1 MPEIVNIK
9 KTIYDAASFNEVVNT
24 SFTQLVPQNPKL
36 ETQVNNVLSVDEF
49 FRQYNNLF
57 FEIPITGSVNSHE
70 YIAERS
76 LTYAGV
82 SLQGLNDE
90 LEFLRQENIQLK
102 NQIVSSTFNNISPQ

>member
-1 MPEIVNIK
+1 MGQIDNIK
-9 KTIYDAASFNEVVNT
+9 KTIYDAASFNEVVDT
-24 SFTQLVPQNPKL
+24 SFTQLVPQNPTINV
-36 ETQVNNVLSVDEF
+36 EENNVLSVDEF

-57 FEIPITGSVNSHE
+57 YEIPLTGSINSHE

-82 SLQGLNDE
+82 SLQGIYDE

-102 NQIVSSTFNNISPQ
+102 NQIVSTTFTNLTP

>member
-1 MPEIVNIK
+1 MGQIVNIK
-9 KTIYDAASFNEVVNT
+9 KTIYDVASFNEVVDT
-24 SFTQLVPQNPKL
+24 SFTQLVPQNPTINV
-36 ETQVNNVLSVDEF
+36 EENNVLSVDEF

-57 FEIPITGSVNSHE
+57 YEIPLTGSINSHE

-82 SLQGLNDE
+82 SLQGIYDE

-102 NQIVSSTFNNISPQ
+102 NQIVSTTFTNLTP

>member
-1 MPEIVNIK
+1 MGQIVNIK
-9 KTIYDAASFNEVVNT
+9 KTIYDAASFNEVVDT
-24 SFTQLVPQNPKL
+24 SFTQLVPQNPTINV
-36 ETQVNNVLSVDEF
+36 EENNVLSVDKF

-57 FEIPITGSVNSHE
+57 YEIPLTGSINSHE

-82 SLQGLNDE
+82 SLQGIYDE

-102 NQIVSSTFNNISPQ
+102 NQIVSTTFTNLTP

>member
-1 MPEIVNIK
+1 MAEKIEFIK
-9 KTIYDAASFNEVVNT
+9 NVFDKNTYSKVINT
-24 SFTQLVPQNPKL
+24 SFTQLVPQNPTINV
-36 ETQVNNVLSVDEF
+36 EENNVLSVDEF

-57 FEIPITGSVNSHE
+57 YEIPLTGSINSHE

-82 SLQGLNDE
+82 SLQGIYDE

-102 NQIVSSTFNNISPQ
+102 NQIVSTTFTNLTP

>member
-1 MPEIVNIK
+1 MGQIVNIK
-9 KTIYDAASFNEVVNT
+9 KTIYDAASFNEVVDT
-24 SFTQLVPQNPKL
+24 SFTQLVPQNPTINV
-36 ETQVNNVLSVDEF
+36 EENNVLSVDEF

-57 FEIPITGSVNSHE
+57 YEIPLTGSINSHE

-82 SLQGLNDE
+82 SLQGIYDE

-102 NQIVSSTFNNISPQ
+102 NQIVSTTFTNLTP